1 MKREIIDSTDNFTK
15 WDFINSKNGYALQ
28 DEAGNTLNVTK
39 AAILDVE
46 DEDGQKKVSVMVTED
61 GQYYTAISKSV
72 YEVMGDII
80 DLITDE
86 GMARVKINSR
96 KSKGGRD
103 FLTIFVI

>member
-1 MKREIIDSTDNFTK
+1 MKREIIDSTSNFTK

-28 DEAGNTLNVTK
+28 DEAGNTLNVCK

-86 GMARVKINSR
+86 GMARVKINIR

-103 FLTIFVI
+103 FLTVFVI

>member
-1 MKREIIDSTDNFTK
+1 MKREIINATSNFTK

-28 DEAGNTLNVTK
+28 DEAGNTLNVTR
-39 AAILDVE
+39 AATLDVD
-46 DEDGQKKVSVMVTED
+46 DEEGQKKVSVLVTED
-61 GQYYTAISKSV
+61 GQYFTAISKSV
-72 YEVMGDII
+72 FEVMDDII

-103 FLTIFVI
+103 FLTVFVI

>member
-1 MKREIIDSTDNFTK
+1 MKREIIDSTANFTK

-28 DEAGNTLNVTK
+28 DEAGNTLNVTR

-46 DEDGQKKVSVMVTED
+46 DDDGQKKVSVMVTED

-80 DLITDE
+80 ELITDE
-86 GMARVKINSR
+86 GIARVKINSR
-96 KSKGGRD
+96 KSKSGRD
-103 FLTIFVI
+103 FLTVFVI